1 MTTDILKAKLETIN
15 YKCESTIKL
24 KLNKLYTDT
33 HYGNSKFCAPSPQ
46 VIEALWFDL
55 ITRKEHEFVQEIAL
69 VLNMPDAT
77 LSKESAN
84 TIEGIINNI
93 FADDQYIGR
102 MRDFYKEIDKK
113 ATLNGPPLDSAY
125 NRLDLIDSA
134 YQEGVR
140 KVLRKARNNILAELE
155 LHKKSVPPKDL
166 GLLAQWRQYSSLSP
180 LRAIGTIILLSCTSS
195 LIAWI
200 IASDIF
206 QQFLER
212 FGWSGGTGL

>member
-33 HYGNSKFCAPSPQ
+33 HYDNSKFCAPSPQ

-55 ITRKEHEFVQEIAL
+55 INRKEHEFVQEMAL

-84 TIEGIINNI
+84 TIEEIINDI
-93 FADDQYIGR
+93 FADDQYLGR
-102 MRDFYKEIDKK
+102 MRDFYKEIDQK
-113 ATLNGPPLDSAY
+113 AVSNEPPFDSTTKRLN
-125 NRLDLIDSA
+125 LIDST
-134 YQEGVR
+134 YQDGVI
-140 KVLRKARNNILAELE
+140 KVLRKARNNVLAELE
-155 LHKKSVPPKDL
+155 LHMKGVPEGL
-166 GLLAQWRQYSSLSP
+166 GFLAQWRQYSILSP
-180 LRAIGTIILLSCTSS
+180 LRVIGTIILLSCTSS
-195 LIAWI
+195 LIAWV
-200 IASDIF
+200 IASEIF